1 MSVPPS
7 ATDQGNIHW
16 SREETMVLI
25 ELYRQHP
32 YLWNVKVDMYR
43 DRDKRAAALR
53 QITEDMNR
61 SGTTVTTSEI
71 FNDPLLLGLDD
82 NPPATV
88 TGSAT
93 PTVPRM
99 ATPTLSRSAA
109 ELNTREPSPTP
120 STSKQPTKRVSD
132 DADNVLKEAIHHL
145 QSLSSSEN
153 IINDA
158 DSDFGQVVANDL
170 RQMSGENKIH
180 AQKLIYEILYLGK
193 LGRLSSSTTIM

>member
-1 MSVPPS
+1 MD
-7 ATDQGNIHW
+7 TH
-16 SREETMVLI
+16 T
-25 ELYRQHP
+25 
-32 YLWNVKVDMYR
+32 
-43 DRDKRAAALR
+43 
-53 QITEDMNR
+53 TEDV
-61 SGTTVTTSEI
+61 SEVHSDHEI
-71 FNDPLLLGLDD
+71 FNNALLLGLDD

-93 PTVPRM
+93 PTVSRM
-99 ATPTLSRSAA
+99 ATPTVSRSAA
-109 ELNTREPSPTP
+109 ESNTREPSPTP
-120 STSKQPTKRVSD
+120 STSKRSTKRVSD
-132 DADNVLKEAIHHL
+132 DAENILKEALHHL

-170 RQMSGENKIH
+170 RQMSGENNIH